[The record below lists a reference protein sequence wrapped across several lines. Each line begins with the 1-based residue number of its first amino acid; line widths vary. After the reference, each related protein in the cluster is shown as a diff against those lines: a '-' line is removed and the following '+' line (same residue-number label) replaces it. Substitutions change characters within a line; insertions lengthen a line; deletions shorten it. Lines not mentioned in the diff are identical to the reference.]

1 MAKIITGQSFN
12 AGDQITSTKLNNII
26 GDAKLDSD
34 SVTGTT
40 LNLTNGQLKVATDGI
55 SSNEIANNAVGT
67 NQIANNAVGTNQIAD
82 DAVTADKLANTA
94 VTAGNYTNTNLTV
107 DAQGRITAA
116 SSGTVGAV
124 SKYSTGWQTSFS
136 GTSLANSASITVTHN
151 LGTTDVNWTMYANS
165 SASDSGATSIHGHDV
180 FTSGRFGALVKDLTS
195 NTITFELAANGY
207 STANGSGATITESFA
222 GDYVK
227 VVVIG

>member
-67 NQIANNAVGTNQIAD
+67 NQIAD
-82 DAVTADKLANTA
+82 DAVTADKLADTA
-94 VTAGNYTNTNLTV
+94 VTAGSYTNTNLTV

-116 SSGTVGAV
+116 SNGSAGSGSV
-124 SKYSTGWQTSFS
+124 SKYSTGWQ
-136 GTSLANSASITVTHN
+136 NSIDSVTVADGSTHTITHN
-151 LGTTDVNWTMYANS
+151 LGTDDVIVEVYAATNSSGANS
-165 SASDSGATSIHGHDV
+165 FLIAGLGATNASNNGVNAQVQSLGTNSFELQLGDSGYY
-180 FTSGRFGALVKDLTS
+180 AL
-195 NTITFELAANGY
+195 A
-207 STANGSGATITESFA
+207 STGSPGVLMPNISFA
-222 GDYVK
+222 SKYIK